1 MNKSTFKSIFATLLC
16 QYRLKVP
23 EHSGFCSLHTSL
35 KYYTEDEWINWVD
48 RLSEDNYLVLDDF
61 ISDQELDVLMSNFK
75 DHLKEDDFK
84 KAGIG
89 TGDEF
94 QLRTEIRGDYI
105 RWLDPGRDISL
116 HDFFERINEAIY
128 VFNRYCFLSLSG
140 SEFHM
145 AHYPPGT
152 FYKRHLD
159 QFNAVSNRLIT
170 VILYLNTHW
179 KEGDGGELQV
189 YLDDEAVKI
198 APIAKRVVFMRSD
211 MIEHEVLETN
221 KDRYSVTGWLLYQ
234 PPGLTF
240 LT

>member
-1 MNKSTFKSIFATLLC
+1 LNF
-16 QYRLKVP
+16 
-23 EHSGFCSLHTSL
+23 
-35 KYYTEDEWINWVD
+35 YTEDEWINWVD
-48 RLSEDNYLVLDDF
+48 RLSEDNYLVIDDF
-61 ISDQELDVLMSNFK
+61 ISDDELDTLMSNFK
-75 DHLKEDDFK
+75 THLEEDHFK
-84 KAGIG
+84 RAGIG

-94 QLRTEIRGDYI
+94 QLKKEIRGDYI
-105 RWLDPGRDISL
+105 RWLDPNRDTAL
-116 HDFFERINEAIY
+116 KDFFERINEAIY

-159 QFNAVSNRLIT
+159 QFNHANNRLIT
-170 VILYLNTHW
+170 VILYLNTNW
-179 KEGDGGELQV
+179 QEGDGGELQV
-189 YLDDEAVKI
+189 FLENDEAVKV
-198 APIAKRVVFMRSD
+198 APTAKRIVFMRSD
-211 MIEHEVLETN
+211 MIEHEVLVTN